1 MRAPLTVVAVTL
13 AGSAFA
19 VARAS
24 AQTADSEQYR
34 SPWKT
39 PWDYEGARGAA
50 HWSQLDS
57 AYAACAGREQS
68 PIDIGATVKADLPA
82 LQFASRSGPVRYV
95 INNGHTIRVDYRA
108 GNGDSLVAGS
118 ERYELTQFHFH
129 RPSEERVRGAGYP
142 MEVHLMYRARDGRVA
157 GVTVFIRPG
166 RSNAT
171 VDTVWAHMPRAEG
184 RNAVPGVDADPADL
198 LPRDTR
204 GYFVYSGSLTAPPC
218 TEGVRWFVL
227 KQPIELSAAQI
238 DAFARLYPNDARP
251 VQPLNGRIV
260 RESR

>member
-1 MRAPLTVVAVTL
+1 MRAALIVVAVAL
-13 AGSAFA
+13 AGTAFA
-19 VARAS
+19 VARGS
-24 AQTADSEQYR
+24 AQTADREQYR

-68 PIDIGATVKADLPA
+68 PIDIGATEKADLPR
-82 LQFASRSGPVRYV
+82 LEFSSRSGPLRYV
-95 INNGHTIRVDYRA
+95 INNGHTIRVDYRP
-108 GNGDSLVAGS
+108 GNGDSLVAEGR
-118 ERYELTQFHFH
+118 RYELTQFHFH
-129 RPSEERVRGAGYP
+129 RPSEETIAGAGYP
-142 MEVHLMYRARDGRVA
+142 MEVHLMYQARDGKVA
-157 GVTVFIRPG
+157 GVTVFIQSG

-171 VDTVWAHMPRAEG
+171 VDKVWEHMPRAEG
-184 RNAVPGVDADPADL
+184 QNAVPGVDADPADL
-198 LPRDTR
+198 LPRDTH
-204 GYFVYSGSLTAPPC
+204 GYYAYSGSLTAPPC

-227 KQPIELSAAQI
+227 KRPIELTAAQI

-260 RESR
+260 RESK